1 MRSTDSAGSFAI
13 SAMQSPTRTRLVAM
27 HSKLTRGARA
37 DAPRRDPTMIQHS
50 DSGDAVGDAGPTTDG
65 HALCRFAVKN
75 GLTGPHGYWE
85 RIVRELYSLIG
96 AVVTESQPLRR
107 PCDRPRGKE

>member
-13 SAMQSPTRTRLVAM
+13 SAMQSPTRPRLVAM

-65 HALCRFAVKN
+65 HALCRCAVKS
-75 GLTGPHGYWE
+75 GLTGPRGYWE

-96 AVVTESQPLRR
+96 GVVAERYVVRR
-107 PCDRPRGKE
+107 LCGGRGGE